1 MALTKN
7 DLIGIIVVPGLLA
20 FAFVL
25 LAVYFCIRHWLIKIM
40 MCFWRRDMCLWCQ
53 TESCEKLMEED
64 NDPDVYITD
73 SQILHPEK
81 SVPHTLSVELTMSGS
96 PCSGGDRSNQV

>member
-1 MALTKN
+1 
-7 DLIGIIVVPGLLA
+7 
-20 FAFVL
+20 
-25 LAVYFCIRHWLIKIM
+25 M